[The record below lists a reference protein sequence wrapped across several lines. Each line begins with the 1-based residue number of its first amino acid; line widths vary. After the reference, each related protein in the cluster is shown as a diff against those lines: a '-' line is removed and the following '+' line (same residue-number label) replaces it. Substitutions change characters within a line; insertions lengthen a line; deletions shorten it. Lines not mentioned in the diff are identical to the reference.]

1 MADEIEESE
10 DERAIELSS
19 ISAIYPEIVI
29 DPSAPF
35 SASIAI
41 CIEPIKPLAITF
53 SPLVNGAPLDVL
65 TPPISNPSED
75 TDFLNRDFHIQRVT
89 SGGLV
94 QDVYHLSHLPPLN
107 LKVRLPDGYPTEQ
120 PPIFEVQTES
130 SWLPEVKLDE
140 LRAAGHTI
148 WEDMGRGQVVF
159 SYIDFLR
166 EAAERSFDLEQEVEE
181 HLEMPHSLQIP
192 LLDFDYQAKR
202 KKFERETFEC
212 GVCLG
217 RWKSYDQ

>member
-1 MADEIEESE
+1 MADELEDSE

-29 DPSAPF
+29 DPSNPF
-35 SASIAI
+35 SASIVI
-41 CIEPIKPLAITF
+41 CIEPLEPLAITF
-53 SPLVNGAPLDVL
+53 SPRVDEAPPDVL
-65 TPPISNPSED
+65 TPPIPNSIEE
-75 TDFLNRDFHIQRVT
+75 THFLGRDFHIQRIT

-94 QDVYHLSHLPPLN
+94 QDVYLLSHLPPLN
-107 LKVRLPDGYPTEQ
+107 LKVRLPDGYPTEK

-130 SWLPEVKLDE
+130 SWLPEVTLEE

-148 WEDMGRGQVVF
+148 WEDMGRWQVVF

-166 EAAERSFDLEQEVEE
+166 EAAERSFDLKNHVGEL
-181 HLEMPHSLQIP
+181 LEMPQNLQIA

-202 KKFERETFEC
+202 RKFERETFEC

-217 RWKSYDQ
+217 RYKSRH